1 MWNVN
6 AQEFTPAAAS
16 SSITNQQANRCF
28 RAEAP
33 EFVPMSSIRAQ
44 IHSLIMDEGV
54 SGIRISQ
61 IPKRFFEVNGCALD
75 LTSCP
80 FADVSALVASLADV
94 DVVAVEKSGPRNLA
108 DAMHAAGFNIVD
120 CSADEASGFSEED
133 VAIESREDLGPDA
146 CKIAKHS
153 MYVNFVEDL
162 AQFRQSI
169 VDVVNNFSIKNGSVV
184 HHSGLALSLFAAEW
198 DRFHSVRGIAADLK
212 SLRDRFCVVKLMP
225 FLQSIPELDVV
236 GSHPEVR
243 VRIRPGI
250 LCQSVP
256 PSPRRKTFPSPSPSP
271 DTSTFDGNSVGGGP
285 RNISLNSEL
294 FGTDDS
300 TVSLSRPHSPATSLS
315 QESQTR
321 VVLEQMLSSTQSQ
334 ILGILSKVP
343 SDPLSAA
350 SAIDQ
355 MNQLQVLVNALKAAL
370 AVLPSPTASRT
381 PISIEDAIFGGQST
395 KKTKKTTLS
404 LDSLLSSSPPESR
417 PPSPL
422 SAAASTA
429 PGVGNLLADLSRILF
444 AQVIQQQ
451 QVTPET
457 TVRETGAALER
468 TLAEIVSAASS
479 PPASPVSQAC
489 ALDCSALVSGQL
501 IIPQS
506 LPTSPIPMALNS
518 SSTTPSHT
526 NLNLSDA
533 LGGDAEENMHNLLKG
548 LMSALP
554 PPGLVVQT
562 DLVVEKK
569 APFKRLLPI
578 RPMIHT
584 DVTRKIFT
592 KDFLLSVKVSVGDS
606 LLEPPA
612 ELSGLSCKQMLRTL
626 PSHKARKSEEV
637 VVGTT

>member
-1 MWNVN
+1 
-6 AQEFTPAAAS
+6 
-16 SSITNQQANRCF
+16 
-28 RAEAP
+28 
-33 EFVPMSSIRAQ
+33 
-44 IHSLIMDEGV
+44 
-54 SGIRISQ
+54 
-61 IPKRFFEVNGCALD
+61 
-75 LTSCP
+75 
-80 FADVSALVASLADV
+80 
-94 DVVAVEKSGPRNLA
+94 
-108 DAMHAAGFNIVD
+108 MHAAGFNILE
-120 CSADEASGFSEED
+120 STAEAAGFPEARDGMENTCQ
-133 VAIESREDLGPDA
+133 VDLGPDA

-153 MYVNFVEDL
+153 LYVNFVEDL

-169 VDVVNNFSIKNGSVV
+169 VDVVNNFSIKNGSV

-198 DRFHSVRGIAADLK
+198 DRFHSVRGLAADLK

-243 VRIRPGI
+243 VRIRSGI
-250 LCQSVP
+250 VCQSVP
-256 PSPRRKTFPSPSPSP
+256 PSPRRKTFPSPSASP

-300 TVSLSRPHSPATSLS
+300 VSLSRPHSPAPSLS
-315 QESQTR
+315 EESQTR

-334 ILGILSKVP
+334 IFGILSKVP

-370 AVLPSPTASRT
+370 AVLPSPSAIKK
-381 PISIEDAIFGGQST
+381 PISIEDAIFGGQDDSSLSL
-395 KKTKKTTLS
+395 KKTKTTLS
-404 LDSLLSSSPPESR
+404 LDSLLSSPPDSC

-451 QVTPET
+451 QVTSET

-479 PPASPVSQAC
+479 PPTSPVSQAC

-554 PPGLVVQT
+554 PPGLGVQT

-569 APFKRLLPI
+569 VAPFKRLPI

-584 DVTRKIFT
+584 DVVRKIFA
-592 KDFLLSVKVSVGDS
+592 KDFLLSVKVNAGDS

-612 ELSGLSCKQMLRTL
+612 ELRGLSCKQMLRTL
-626 PSHKARKSEEV
+626 PSHKARKPEEV
-637 VVGTT
+637 VDGGGVGPV

>member
-6 AQEFTPAAAS
+6 AQEFTPA
-16 SSITNQQANRCF
+16 IQQANRSF

-61 IPKRFFEVNGCALD
+61 IPKRFSQVNGCALD

-80 FADVSALVASLADV
+80 FADLSALVASLADI
-94 DVVAVEKSGPRNLA
+94 DVVAVENGGPRNLA
-108 DAMHAAGFNIVD
+108 DAMHAAGFNILE
-120 CSADEASGFSEED
+120 STAEAADLPED
-133 VAIESREDLGPDA
+133 RDSMENTSRVDLGPDA

-153 MYVNFVEDL
+153 LYVNFVEDL

-169 VDVVNNFSIKNGSVV
+169 VDVVNNFSIKNGSV

-198 DRFHSVRGIAADLK
+198 DRFHSVRGLAADLK

-243 VRIRPGI
+243 VRIRSGI
-250 LCQSVP
+250 ICQSVP
-256 PSPRRKTFPSPSPSP
+256 PSPRRKTFPSPSASP

-300 TVSLSRPHSPATSLS
+300 VSLSRPHSPAPSLS
-315 QESQTR
+315 EESQTR

-334 ILGILSKVP
+334 IFGILSKVP

-370 AVLPSPTASRT
+370 AVLPSPRT
-381 PISIEDAIFGGQST
+381 PISIEDAIFGGQDDSSLSL
-395 KKTKKTTLS
+395 KKTKTTLS
-404 LDSLLSSSPPESR
+404 LDSLLSSPPDSC

-451 QVTPET
+451 QVTSET

-479 PPASPVSQAC
+479 PPASPVSQTC

-533 LGGDAEENMHNLLKG
+533 LGADAEENMHNLLKG

-569 APFKRLLPI
+569 AAPFKRLPI
-578 RPMIHT
+578 RPMIDT
-584 DVTRKIFT
+584 DVNRKVFA
-592 KDFLLSVKVSVGDS
+592 KDFLLSVKVNVGDS

-612 ELSGLSCKQMLRTL
+612 ELRGLSCKQMLRTL
-626 PSHKARKSEEV
+626 PSHKARKPEEV
-637 VVGTT
+637 VVVGVGPV